1 MTVKQVPEHIA
12 AIIRKDLP
20 PPVAGGVRK
29 AGTGK
34 YEPVVWLGVG
44 ESFFVPGPKMQ
55 SVKTGCY
62 QLLHRRKCLS
72 YSLAFREEVL
82 DGVDGFRV
90 WRTK

>member
-12 AIIRKDLP
+12 SVIRKDLP
-20 PPVAGGVRK
+20 PPVAGGALK
-29 AGTGK
+29 AGSGK
-34 YEPVVWLGVG
+34 YEPVAWLAVG

-82 DGVDGFRV
+82 DGVAGFRV

>member
-20 PPVAGGVRK
+20 PPATGGSRK

-34 YEPVVWLGVG
+34 YEPVVWLDVG
-44 ESFFVPGPKMQ
+44 ESFFTAGGKMQ
-55 SVKTGCY
+55 SVKTACY

-82 DGVDGFRV
+82 DGVAGFRV